1 MKFSAMLAVAA
12 LSSPLLAADPV
23 KVDGFTYVRTVG
35 DISEYRLDTNGL
47 QVLLKPVHSAPVITF
62 MVTYH
67 VGSRNEVTG
76 TTGATHLLEHLMFKG
91 TEKFDR
97 SKGTGFDQVLERVG
111 AETNATTWLDRTN
124 YFATVPSNAL
134 PLLVEVEADRMRNLA
149 LREEDRRPEMT
160 VVRNEFER
168 GENNPRSAL
177 EKEIWSSAFIAHPYH
192 HDTIG
197 WRSDIEK
204 VPNEKL
210 RAFYDTFYWPN
221 NATATLIGDFETADA
236 LSIIKQNYGP
246 IPKAPHEFPKVYT
259 EEPEQSGQRRVMV
272 KRAGELGVVA
282 LAHKIP
288 AATHPDYPAVQVL
301 ATILTS
307 GKTSRCYR
315 SLTDK
320 NLTTD
325 VSAFTSFNLDPTL
338 DIIFA
343 SLVTGVKHEDV
354 EPKLVAEIEK
364 VKKDG
369 VTPAEVQSAIG
380 QLLAARAF
388 ARDGSFAQASE
399 LNECIAVGDWSLFLT
414 LDDKLKAVTAADVLR
429 VAKKYYLERHSV
441 AGWFVPQVDEEAGT
455 VEKAA
460 APVEEKFQ
468 PKEVKAPARP
478 DKDLAPP
485 ATTKFSDRV
494 VREKVAGA
502 DLLVCKTEVK
512 DVVNIHGSLP
522 AGEAASTNRALADL
536 TANMLDRGT
545 KQRDQFVIAELL
557 EKVGATISFQANPE
571 TLEFQAKCLAKDLP
585 LVMEILAEELRTPA
599 FTTEEFDKLKPQ
611 LASDVQQM
619 LEDTD
624 TQAAIAFSQAIFPAG
639 HPSRR
644 ASVPEL
650 VADIEKA
657 KVADVQAFHAANYGP
672 AGLHLAVV
680 GDLDPAAVKALVE
693 KRFGG
698 WTGGHPVAAETPAT
712 PAKSGEKIV
721 AMPDKTSISVLIGM
735 PTGVRASDE
744 DWLAL
749 DLANTI
755 LGRSFTSRLMG
766 NVRDREGLT
775 YGIGSKTS
783 FDTFRGGAWFIRAT
797 FAPALLERG
806 LASTH
811 RELDSWWKDGVTPA
825 ELDYRKSAIA
835 GSFAVSLETTDGLA
849 EQLLRCA
856 ERGFEVKWVDEF
868 PAKVRALTLE
878 QVNAA
883 IKKRLDPAKMVTIK
897 AGTLK

>member
-1 MKFSAMLAVAA
+1 MLALAS
-12 LSSPLLAADPV
+12 LSSPLLAAEPV
-23 KVDGFTYVRTVG
+23 KVEGFTHVRTVG
-35 DISEYRLDTNGL
+35 DISEYRLDANGL

-134 PLLVEVEADRMRNLA
+134 PVLVEVEADRMRHLA

-177 EKEIWSSAFIAHPYH
+177 EKEIWSTAFLAHPYH

-210 RAFYDTFYWPN
+210 RAFYNTFYWPN
-221 NATATLIGDFETADA
+221 NATTTVIGDFDPAQA
-236 LSIIKQNYGP
+236 LAIIKHEYGP
-246 IPKAPHEFPKVYT
+246 ISKAPHEFPKMYT
-259 EEPEQSGQRRVMV
+259 EEPEQSGQRRVTV
-272 KRAGELGVVA
+272 KRGGEIGVVA

-288 AATHPDYPAVQVL
+288 QATHPDYAAVQVL
-301 ATILTS
+301 SAVLTS

-315 SLTDK
+315 TLTDK

-325 VSAFTSFNLDPTL
+325 VSSFTGFNLDPSL
-338 DIIFA
+338 DVMFA
-343 SLVTGVKHEDV
+343 SLVTGVKHADV
-354 EPKLVAEIEK
+354 EPKLVEEIEK

-369 VTPAEVQSAIG
+369 VTASEVQSAVG

-399 LNECIAVGDWSLFLT
+399 LNECIAVGDWTLFLT
-414 LDDKLKAVTAADVLR
+414 LDDKLKAVTPADVQR
-429 VAKKYYLERHSV
+429 VAKKYFIERHSV
-441 AGWFVPQVDEEAGT
+441 AGWFVPETSEEQKQEE
-455 VEKAA
+455 EKGA

-478 DKDLAPP
+478 DKDLTPP
-485 ATTKFSDRV
+485 APTKYAQRV
-494 VREKVAGA
+494 VRGSVAGF
-502 DLLVCKTEVK
+502 DLLICPTEVK
-512 DVVNIHGSLP
+512 DVVTLHGSLP
-522 AGEAASTNRALADL
+522 AGESASPNYAVADL
-536 TANMLDRGT
+536 TAGMLDRGT
-545 KQRDQFVIAELL
+545 KKHDQFAIAELL
-557 EKVGATISFQANPE
+557 EKVGATITFQPNTE
-571 TLEFQAKCLAKDLP
+571 TVEFQAKCLAHDLP

-599 FTTEEFDKLKPQ
+599 LTQEEFDKLKPQ

-624 TQAAIAFSQAIFPAG
+624 TQAAIAFSQAMFPPG

-644 ASVPEL
+644 PTVPEL
-650 VADIEKA
+650 VAAIEKT
-657 KVADVQAFHAANYGP
+657 KVEDVRAFHAANYGP
-672 AGLHLAVV
+672 AGMHLAVV
-680 GDLDPAAVKALVE
+680 GDLEPGMVKTLVE
-693 KRFGG
+693 KYFGG
-698 WTGGHPVAAETPAT
+698 WKGGKPMAPEAPVP
-712 PAKSGEKIV
+712 PAKVEEKIV
-721 AMPDKTSISVLIGM
+721 NLPDKTSVSVILGM
-735 PTGVRASDE
+735 PSGVRASDS
-744 DWLAL
+744 DYLAL
-749 DLANTI
+749 DMANTV

-775 YGIGSKTS
+775 YGIGSKLA
-783 FDTFRGGAWFIRAT
+783 FDTFRGGAWYIRAT

-811 RELDSWWKDGVTPA
+811 RELDSWWKEGVTA
-825 ELDYRKSAIA
+825 DELDYRKSAIA
-835 GSFAVSLETTDGLA
+835 GGFAVSLETSDGLA

-856 ERGFEVKWVDEF
+856 ERGFEVSWLDEF
-868 PAKVRALTLE
+868 PGKIRALTLE

-883 IKKRLDPAKMVTIK
+883 IKKHLDPAKMVTIK

>member
-1 MKFSAMLAVAA
+1 MFALAA
-12 LSSPLLAADPV
+12 LSTPLLAAEPL
-23 KVDGFTYVRTVG
+23 KVEGFTYVRTVG
-35 DISEYRLDTNGL
+35 DIQEYRLESNGL
-47 QVLLKPVHSAPVITF
+47 QVLLKAEHSAPVVTF

-76 TTGATHLLEHLMFKG
+76 TTGSTHLLEHLMFKG

-124 YFATVPSNAL
+124 YFASVPSNAL
-134 PLLVEVEADRMRNLA
+134 PLLVEVEADRMRHLA

-177 EKEIWSSAFIAHPYH
+177 EKELWAAAFQAHPYH

-221 NATATLIGDFETADA
+221 NATATLIGDFDPTDA
-236 LSIIKQNYGP
+236 LAVIKHEYGV
-246 IPKAPHEFPKVYT
+246 IPKAPHEFPKMYT
-259 EEPEQSGQRRVMV
+259 EEPEQSGQRRVTV

-282 LAHKIP
+282 IAHKIP
-288 AATHPDYPAVQVL
+288 PATHVDYPAIQVL
-301 ATILTS
+301 DTILTS

-315 SLTDK
+315 ELTDK

-325 VSAFTSFNLDPTL
+325 VSGSPGFNLDPSL
-338 DIIFA
+338 DVIMA
-343 SLVTGVKHEDV
+343 SLVTGVKHADV

-369 VTPAEVQSAIG
+369 VTNAEVQSAIG

-414 LDDKLKAVTAADVLR
+414 LDDKLKAVTAADVQR
-429 VAKKYYLERHSV
+429 VAKKYYVDRHSV
-441 AGWFVPQVDEEAGT
+441 VGWFIPQVDEEAS
-455 VEKAA
+455 EAA
-460 APVEEKFQ
+460 KSTPMEEKFKQ
-468 PKEVKAPARP
+468 KEVKAPARP

-485 ATTKFSDRV
+485 AATKYADRV
-494 VREKVAGA
+494 SRGTVAGM
-502 DLLVCKTEVK
+502 DLLVCPTEVK
-512 DVVNIHGSLP
+512 NVVTLHGSLP
-522 AGEAASTNRALADL
+522 AGAAASPNQALADL

-545 KQRDQFVIAELL
+545 KKRDQFAIAELL
-557 EKVGATISFQANPE
+557 ENVGATITFQANTE
-571 TLEFQAKCLAKDLP
+571 TVEFQAKCLAKDLP
-585 LVMEILAEELRTPA
+585 LVVEILAEELRTPA
-599 FTTEEFDKLKPQ
+599 LTQEEFDKLKPQ

-624 TQAAIAFSQAIFPAG
+624 TQAQIAFAQALFPPG

-644 ASVPEL
+644 SSVPEL
-650 VADIEKA
+650 VAEIEKA
-657 KVADVQAFHAANYGP
+657 KVDDVRAFHAANYGP
-672 AGLHLAVV
+672 AGMHLAVV
-680 GDLDPAAVKALVE
+680 GDLDPAAVKALIE
-693 KRFGG
+693 KHFSG
-698 WTGGHPVAAETPAT
+698 WKGGHPVSADSPTPAVK
-712 PAKSGEKIV
+712 PGEKIV
-721 AMPDKTSISVLIGM
+721 TMPDKTSVSVLLGM
-735 PTGVRASDE
+735 TTGVRANDP

-749 DLANTI
+749 DMANTI

-775 YGIGSKTS
+775 YGIGSKLA
-783 FDTFRGGAWFIRAT
+783 FDTFRGGAWYIKAT
-797 FAPALLERG
+797 FAPALLDRG
-806 LASTH
+806 LVSTH
-811 RELDSWWKDGVTPA
+811 RELSSWWKDGVTA
-825 ELDYRKSAIA
+825 DELDYRKSAIA
-835 GSFAVSLETTDGLA
+835 GSFAVSLETSDGLA
-849 EQLLRCA
+849 EQLLRVA
-856 ERGFEVKWVDEF
+856 ERGFDVGWLDQF

-883 IKKRLDPAKMVTIK
+883 IKKHLDPDKMVTVK
-897 AGTLK
+897 AGTIK

>member
-455 VEKAA
+455 GEKAA